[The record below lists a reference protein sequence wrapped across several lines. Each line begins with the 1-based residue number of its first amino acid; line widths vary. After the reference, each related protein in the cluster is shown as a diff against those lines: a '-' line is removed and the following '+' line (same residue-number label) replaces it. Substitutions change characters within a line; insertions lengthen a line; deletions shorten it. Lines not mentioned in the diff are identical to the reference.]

1 MPFVPAPP
9 VRGTSLFASR
19 PPLCR
24 RRAGR
29 SVSAPVSAAADIPGG
44 GDGRANGDRN
54 GQADD
59 AQLQR
64 ELREKVREL
73 YGGSENVSILVTGD
87 KAEFTVRKGP
97 EDQDMSSYKS
107 AVGTAASIVLMSV
120 AAGLL
125 FSFLYYTG
133 AVHDSSQT
141 HRRYDMPKYA
151 SDTYID
157 PYTLLE
163 MEADDL

>member
-1 MPFVPAPP
+1 MSFVSTPGLC
-9 VRGTSLFASR
+9 GTNSFTTKTRLCRQRASR
-19 PPLCR
+19 T
-24 RRAGR
+24 
-29 SVSAPVSAAADIPGG
+29 VAPRITSAAEIP
-44 GDGRANGDRN
+44 DGESWSNGDRG
-54 GQADD
+54 GQVDD

-64 ELREKVREL
+64 ELRDKVKEL

-97 EDQDMSSYKS
+97 ADQDMSTYKA
-107 AVGTAASIVLMSV
+107 AVGTAASIALMSI

-141 HRRYDMPKYA
+141 PRRYDMPKFS
-151 SDTYID
+151 SDTYVD